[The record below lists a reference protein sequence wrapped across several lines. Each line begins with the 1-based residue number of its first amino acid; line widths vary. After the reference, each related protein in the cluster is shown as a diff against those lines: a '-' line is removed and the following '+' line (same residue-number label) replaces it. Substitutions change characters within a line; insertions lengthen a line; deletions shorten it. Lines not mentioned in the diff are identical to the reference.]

1 MRSVKFSSFAPPAE
15 TATVGNYKQSEPLKM
30 SEKLPKLKQ
39 VTSALKGMP
48 IMLQRVIVTV
58 LIVVGG
64 LIIGWVG
71 RGVLTG
77 PPSDSTTAVVYQIG
91 TASQPGVIMQSW
103 QLVCPSAKEKDRAC
117 EIGRDVIDDKSGQR
131 IGRLAI
137 MTEKGKK
144 EPSLVMTVPLGVLLR
159 PGLGFRLAGEAV
171 KTVPYAT
178 CDAGGCSAVLPFD
191 AKMKDAMLNAQDAAF
206 VITTP
211 QDRNGV
217 DVAFSMKR
225 FAEVYKAY
233 KTGEA
238 KRKHLW
244 WRLWL

>member
-1 MRSVKFSSFAPPAE
+1 
-15 TATVGNYKQSEPLKM
+15 M

-39 VTSALKGMP
+39 AANAFKGMP
-48 IMLQRVIVTV
+48 LALQRVIVTV
-58 LIVVGG
+58 LIVIGG
-64 LIIGWVG
+64 LIVGWVG

-91 TASQPGVIMQSW
+91 AANQPGAVTQSW
-103 QLVCPSAKEKDRAC
+103 QLICPSAKEAERYC
-117 EIGRDVIDDKSGQR
+117 EIDREVIDDKSGQR

-144 EPSLVMTVPLGVLLR
+144 QPSLVLTVPLGVLLR
-159 PGLGFRLAGEAV
+159 PGLGFRLAGDAV
-171 KTVPYAT
+171 KNLPFAT
-178 CDAGGCSAVLPFD
+178 CDAGGCSAVVPFD
-191 AKMKDAMLNAQDAAF
+191 DKMKDSMLSAQDAAF

-217 DVAFSMKR
+217 EVPFSLKR

-238 KRKHLW
+238 KRANLW